1 MISYNKLWK
10 IMAERDMNKS
20 TLLEILSPSTIAKIS
35 RNSNVNT
42 ETIEK
47 ICDFLDC
54 QPGDIMENITEKKIE
69 ENSQKLA
76 EQMNM
81 LLKYMEL
88 STGKNMEEISKE
100 TMENLPSFM
109 EKMQENNFDMNSIL
123 QEMINEA
130 KTKALENNKGGN
142 SAS

>member
-1 MISYNKLWK
+1 MISFNKLWK

-35 RNSNVNT
+35 KNSNINT
-42 ETIEK
+42 ETIGK

-69 ENSQKLA
+69 ESSQKLA

-88 STGKNMEEISKE
+88 STGKNMEEISRE

-109 EKMQENNFDMNSIL
+109 KKMQENNFDMNSML

-130 KTKALENNKGGN
+130 KTKALENNKDGK